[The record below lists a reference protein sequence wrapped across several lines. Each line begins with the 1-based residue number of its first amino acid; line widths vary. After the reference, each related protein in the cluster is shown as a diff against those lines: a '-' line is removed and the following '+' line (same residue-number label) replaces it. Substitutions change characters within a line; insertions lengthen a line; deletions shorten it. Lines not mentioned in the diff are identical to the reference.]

1 MKDVAMT
8 EQDALRRDAEDPLA
22 PLRARFVLPEGVT
35 YLDGNSLGPPLRTA
49 RAAMDAVIDAQ
60 WGGDLIASW
69 NVHDWIGLPE
79 RLGARIAP
87 LIGAAPDE
95 VIVSDSVSVNLFKL
109 IAAVCQARP
118 DRRTILTEPGNFPTD
133 LYIAQG
139 VAAMMA
145 ERRVRTEP
153 TATIID
159 AIDDDTALVLLTQ
172 VHYKSGHRH
181 DMAAITAA
189 AHAKGALVLWD
200 LSHSAGA
207 ITVDLAGCGADLA
220 VGCGYKF
227 FNGGPGAPGFLFVAR
242 RLQAELQSPLAGWM
256 GHAAPFDFD
265 DGYRPAKGMQRYL
278 CGTPPILSMA
288 ALDHALS
295 VFDGIEMSL
304 VERKALALGD
314 VFVVLIEKHCGEFGF
329 DLASPREAK
338 GRGAHVSIAHP
349 QAYAICQALI
359 ARGVIGDFRAPDLL
373 RMGFAPLTTR
383 FIDVWRTVD
392 VLRDVMTTCA
402 WSDPA
407 YAVRQRVT

>member
-8 EQDALRRDAEDPLA
+8 EQDALQRDAEDPLA

-118 DRRTILTEPGNFPTD
+118 NRRTILTEPGNFPTD

-145 ERRVRTEP
+145 EHRVRTEP
-153 TATIID
+153 TATIVD

-207 ITVDLAGCGADLA
+207 ITVDLAGCSADLA

-242 RLQAELQSPLAGWM
+242 SLQAELQSPLAGWM

-278 CGTPPILSMA
+278 CGTPPILSMVA
-288 ALDHALS
+288 FDHALS

-314 VFVVLIEKHCGEFGF
+314 VFVVLIEKHCEEFGF